1 MLKLQRGYEGADQS
15 AGRYTIMGG
24 GLKTQKKAKENYQK
38 MLEEVGIESLSEED
52 IDLIKKYNLGLVGKR
67 DE

>member
-1 MLKLQRGYEGADQS
+1 
-15 AGRYTIMGG
+15 MGG